1 MAAEEKSF
9 SNSAMEAVVQ
19 MWERQK
25 VKSPVYSFMLRDVVI
40 THAEPGLFKARIK
53 ASEEHMNS
61 HNGLHGVFSACVTD
75 WSGGLAIATHGWQST
90 GVSVDIHVTY
100 LSTAKIG
107 DMLEIEATADRV
119 GRNLA
124 FTSVNVWKIDG
135 DEKKLVAKG
144 THTKYVANAV
154 RPIA

>member
-1 MAAEEKSF
+1 M
-9 SNSAMEAVVQ
+9 Q